1 MTALVNLLLESSSQ
15 FISSPT
21 QVIMQLTSRQ
31 RSRQTE
37 RERETENRLDIFIP
51 TGVMSHSGNHPGL
64 WGLSHPP
71 VDDVLECDL
80 WTNLFSRSHNNKL
93 RYLASALHY
102 YIYFWQSNTFSP
114 VLSKNNCRKVFSLH
128 WYSVEELA
136 DLGEA
141 ALRRNCSTSTH
152 FLTC

>member
-15 FISSPT
+15 FISSQT

-31 RSRQTE
+31 RDRETVRE
-37 RERETENRLDIFIP
+37 RDRDRETENRLDIFIP

-80 WTNLFSRSHNNKL
+80 
-93 RYLASALHY
+93 
-102 YIYFWQSNTFSP
+102 
-114 VLSKNNCRKVFSLH
+114 
-128 WYSVEELA
+128 
-136 DLGEA
+136 
-141 ALRRNCSTSTH
+141 
-152 FLTC
+152 